1 MSSLTLTRN
10 GIEYFNNKSTQ
21 PMTLQILAMKELPF
35 QGAGAES
42 LRYTIVLSD
51 GFHIGAGILGPKLN
65 YACLMGHI
73 QRNTVLSI
81 TDVML
86 MDGGERTFVIVL
98 AATVLAQSETI
109 IGEPSR
115 FKDGVIV
122 SLSNDLT
129 ILNI

>member
-1 MSSLTLTRN
+1 MSVPVDDIDSV
-10 GIEYFNNKSTQ
+10 
-21 PMTLQILAMKELPF
+21 
-35 QGAGAES
+35 AG
-42 LRYTIVLSD
+42 SD
-51 GFHIGAGILGPKLN
+51 CRIIDLVITYCTVSALKQLN